1 MPAQSWL
8 PVTNSK
14 TYTLNNGS
22 LSPSITN
29 VDVTINDYAMY
40 LNYVYSDYRLQK
52 VSNYINYV
60 TNWMNIA
67 AFPDFTVPYT
77 HGMAYSYTPVF
88 QNQSFLVNGNY
99 TFRTNYIIQG
109 LNNNTGEWEDV
120 ETYYFDIILNV
131 TNVASNPTPT
141 FAPSTLRFNHQ
152 QNQTLPSN
160 LVVMN
165 GNNWKII
172 GKPNFVLTSP
182 TVGVT
187 IASTGSGTSAYQT
200 ISGSGSA
207 FIYVA
212 LGSFYDSESV
222 FVPADLTGDF
232 EIQNSNVYFG
242 QVNWTVAVVRLSDF
256 LTVPYLSGEKAFTL
270 DQKYFEFSSQNLGT
284 YFQFDSEI
292 KTYDF
297 FNNTEN
303 VFTVP
308 QKIVLFQGKSKVNLG
323 QLIHRLM
330 RKFPIVNEST
340 FQNQLAT
347 LNISCKEILAADETV
362 VRAGTKSNI
371 KFVAGLS
378 RGITDLGFLD
388 FNPLPNRGTKNGFAM
403 LNILYPTGNYEFRIL
418 KNGTL
423 VSAQALPASN
433 NIIVFK
439 KVSFA
444 AFNQGDIIQ
453 CVVDFVGQN
462 NSSAPKKTFKL
473 FPVGNYS
480 NTIVWENEFLLQS
493 VLECTGTASI
503 KSDFEFL
510 SQKVYQNLVEVIEHF
525 SSSKEVKLFINTG
538 WLLKTDVDTIESLM
552 RSKRVWLLNN
562 TGNIALRPVAKPIIN
577 EDLERELI
585 EFSLEFII
593 NRNYDEETYSL

>member
-1 MPAQSWL
+1 MPAQTWL

-52 VSNYINYV
+52 VSSYINYV

-67 AFPDFTVPYT
+67 AFSDFTVPYT

-88 QNQSFLVNGNY
+88 QNQSFLVNGSY
-99 TFRTNYIIQG
+99 TFRTTYIIQG
-109 LNNNTGEWEDV
+109 LNNNTGEWENI

-131 TNVASNPTPT
+131 TNVASNPRPT

-187 IASTGSGTSAYQT
+187 IASTGSGASTYQT

-270 DQKYFEFSSQNLGT
+270 DQKYFEFNSQNIGT

-303 VFTVP
+303 VFSVP
-308 QKIVLFQGKSKVNLG
+308 QKIVLFQGK
-323 QLIHRLM
+323 
-330 RKFPIVNEST
+330 
-340 FQNQLAT
+340 
-347 LNISCKEILAADETV
+347 
-362 VRAGTKSNI
+362 
-371 KFVAGLS
+371 
-378 RGITDLGFLD
+378 
-388 FNPLPNRGTKNGFAM
+388 
-403 LNILYPTGNYEFRIL
+403 
-418 KNGTL
+418 
-423 VSAQALPASN
+423 
-433 NIIVFK
+433 
-439 KVSFA
+439 
-444 AFNQGDIIQ
+444 
-453 CVVDFVGQN
+453 
-462 NSSAPKKTFKL
+462 
-473 FPVGNYS
+473 
-480 NTIVWENEFLLQS
+480 
-493 VLECTGTASI
+493 
-503 KSDFEFL
+503 
-510 SQKVYQNLVEVIEHF
+510 
-525 SSSKEVKLFINTG
+525 
-538 WLLKTDVDTIESLM
+538 
-552 RSKRVWLLNN
+552 
-562 TGNIALRPVAKPIIN
+562 
-577 EDLERELI
+577 
-585 EFSLEFII
+585 
-593 NRNYDEETYSL
+593 